1 VEIEMHSLRKLLASD
16 EGRILSLNAESQPAV
31 ARLDPRE
38 LARLL
43 SLSPEHLAIDAGEA
57 GVIGYALVFA
67 SDADYDGEEFSAL
80 RHRLAEPFLYID
92 QVVIEKGARGGGLG
106 RALYDQ
112 LAGLAE
118 RRGMRYLAC
127 EVNTQPANPA
137 SLAFH
142 LRLGFLP
149 LGPMATADGREVVLL
164 VRQLGPKLSR

>member
-1 VEIEMHSLRKLLASD
+1 MHSLRKLLAGD
-16 EGRILSLNAESQPAV
+16 EGRVLGLNAASQPAV
-31 ARLDPRE
+31 ARLDPPE

-43 SLSPEHLAIDAGEA
+43 SRSSEHLVVDAGEA

-92 QVVIEKGARGGGLG
+92 QVVIEQSARGGGLG
-106 RALYDQ
+106 RALYDR
-112 LAGLAE
+112 LAGLAAG
-118 RRGMRYLAC
+118 RGMRYLAC
-127 EVNTQPANPA
+127 EVNTQPPNPA

-149 LGPMATADGREVVLL
+149 LGPMTTADGREVVLL
-164 VRQLGPKLSR
+164 ARRLGPKLSR